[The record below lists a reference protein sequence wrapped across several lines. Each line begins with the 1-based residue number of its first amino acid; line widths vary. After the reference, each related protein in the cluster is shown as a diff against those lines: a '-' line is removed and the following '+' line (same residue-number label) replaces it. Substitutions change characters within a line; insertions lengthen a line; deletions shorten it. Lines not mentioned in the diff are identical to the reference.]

1 MNLSHCINNL
11 HTDSDKD
18 IGARAKDQLLTRVTA
33 TLKNGG
39 KGASKDGSKEVSVS
53 RVKDKDLKVC
63 TTETVLKI
71 SKLF

>member
-1 MNLSHCINNL
+1 MDFCSSVSCNPYNL

-53 RVKDKDLKVC
+53 RVKDKDLR
-63 TTETVLKI
+63 LAA
-71 SKLF
+71 

>member
-1 MNLSHCINNL
+1 MKNWICRIVLNNL

-53 RVKDKDLKVC
+53 RVKDKDLRLAAQQKQY
-63 TTETVLKI
+63 
-71 SKLF
+71 